1 MGSAIEKGS
10 LCQFALVGREGKN
23 TGGVR
28 NFETTIGG
36 KERRESFYDPSM
48 IPS

>member
-23 TGGVR
+23 TGVR

-36 KERRESFYDPSM
+36 KERRESFYGPSM